1 MRICIVIVMFL
12 LAVIPVFGDTL
23 TVDEVFEKVWSN
35 NPQVAEAEIRLEEA
49 RNSLELE
56 KKNSSPTAD
65 LSNSYNHSG
74 TTDDGTLSTSLSIR
88 HTLADG
94 GSDRNSVRISTLNVR
109 KAENDLAEL
118 RRELL
123 YSVRQ
128 SYFRIMLNIDNIEN
142 LKKTVERR
150 RKDLILIRLKYN
162 SGKESLQAVGES
174 ESNLE
179 EARYRLL
186 RAEKQLE
193 DTYFDLSLMMDK
205 EKIFRS
211 VPEYT
216 DEMKEFEYNDLIG
229 QEISNRSDL
238 DNVRLDIGI
247 LSLRKSNAN
256 SAYNPGVSASL
267 TKRFSGDSLFENESW
282 SAGLSYSLNLFDGNR
297 RDETLK
303 GYDLNIQRTE
313 KNLKTRINNIRR
325 AVFSAISDYSLSL
338 KKLDIDK
345 RVLKS
350 KKDIYSLTK
359 LQYEQ
364 GTASYFNLQQ
374 KEADLTNAET
384 SYINSLFNLRN
395 NLAKLQYNIG
405 RSTL

>member
-1 MRICIVIVMFL
+1 
-12 LAVIPVFGDTL
+12 
-23 TVDEVFEKVWSN
+23 
-35 NPQVAEAEIRLEEA
+35 
-49 RNSLELE
+49 
-56 KKNSSPTAD
+56 
-65 LSNSYNHSG
+65 
-74 TTDDGTLSTSLSIR
+74 
-88 HTLADG
+88 
-94 GSDRNSVRISTLNVR
+94 
-109 KAENDLAEL
+109 
-118 RRELL
+118 
-123 YSVRQ
+123 
-128 SYFRIMLNIDNIEN
+128 
-142 LKKTVERR
+142 
-150 RKDLILIRLKYN
+150 
-162 SGKESLQAVGES
+162 GE
-174 ESNLE
+174 
-179 EARYRLL
+179 
-186 RAEKQLE
+186 
-193 DTYFDLSLMMDK
+193 
-205 EKIFRS
+205 
-211 VPEYT
+211 
-216 DEMKEFEYNDLIG
+216 
-229 QEISNRSDL
+229 
-238 DNVRLDIGI
+238 
-247 LSLRKSNAN
+247 
-256 SAYNPGVSASL
+256 SL